1 MLSWIR
7 LNLSTIIVC
16 IIILTAVVVV
26 IAKMIKDKRE
36 GKSSCGGGC
45 QGCSMYGSCHKK
57 K

>member
-7 LNLSTIIVC
+7 VNLSTIIVC
-16 IIILTAVVVV
+16 IVLLAAVAGVII
-26 IAKMIKDKRE
+26 KMVKDKRE
-36 GKSSCGGGC
+36 GKLSCGGGC